1 MGSRLRLVLVL
12 GAVGVAGLLLPPPG
26 AAQPARPELSAS
38 VWIWTR
44 ATEATFSFTS
54 DPGATFDCR
63 LDTPATA
70 YIPCSSPASYT
81 SLAEGAHSFH
91 VRAVDGSA
99 ESTPSNFDWTIDLT
113 PPVLP
118 GSTVA
123 EATSPAGATVTLA
136 ATDVLDPAPQLQCA
150 PGSGSTFEL
159 GTTAVAC
166 TATDAAGN
174 EASGSVDV
182 TVRDTTPPLL
192 TPRIDVIRDK
202 DSPAGA
208 TVDYALPA
216 VRDAA
221 DADPDVSCDP
231 APGSLFPVGTTTVE
245 CDATDASGNAA
256 VSITFAVIVQE
267 GPVPARPS
275 LTTAV
280 RRLTRS
286 RSADFRFTAEPGTT
300 VECRLDGPS
309 GTGAFTPC
317 SSPNGHT
324 YTSLADGAYLFT
336 LQVTNGIG
344 NVSQATFAWTVDRTP
359 PAAVKG
365 FSANG
370 RDGLVRLRWLRP
382 TELDY
387 RRVRIVRVRMGSGST
402 RLVAERTT
410 AVRFTDRRVRNEV
423 RYRYVIRSVDRAGN
437 RSRAVSAIARPSA
450 VFSPRYDSL
459 VRRPPLVDW
468 RSVRRATYYN
478 MQLWRNGRKLL
489 SVWPLR
495 SRYRLRSSW
504 TFGGRRHSL
513 APGRFTV
520 YVWPGFGRKAAV
532 RYGPLLGS
540 TSFRVG

>member
-1 MGSRLRLVLVL
+1 MRSRSRLLPVLAL
-12 GAVGVAGLLLPPPG
+12 GVAGLLLAPAA
-26 AAQPARPELSAS
+26 AAQPAKPELSAS

-44 ATEATFSFTS
+44 ETDATFTFTS
-54 DPGATFDCR
+54 DAGATFDCR
-63 LDTPATA
+63 RDAPPADYA
-70 YIPCSSPASYT
+70 PCSSPATYEDLS
-81 SLAEGAHSFH
+81 EGAHSFH
-91 VRAVDGSA
+91 VRAVAGSE
-99 ESTPSNFDWTIDLT
+99 ESSPSNFDWTIDLT

-118 GSTVA
+118 GSTVV

-150 PGSGSTFEL
+150 PASGVTFPL
-159 GTTAVAC
+159 GTTTVAC
-166 TATDAAGN
+166 TARDAAGN
-174 EASGSVDV
+174 EANGNLDV

-192 TPRIDVIRDK
+192 TPRTDVIRDK

-216 VRDAA
+216 VQDTA

-245 CDATDASGNAA
+245 CDARDASGNAA
-256 VSITFAVIVQE
+256 VPITFAVIIQE

-387 RRVRIVRVRMGSGST
+387 RRVRIVRVRMGSGRT